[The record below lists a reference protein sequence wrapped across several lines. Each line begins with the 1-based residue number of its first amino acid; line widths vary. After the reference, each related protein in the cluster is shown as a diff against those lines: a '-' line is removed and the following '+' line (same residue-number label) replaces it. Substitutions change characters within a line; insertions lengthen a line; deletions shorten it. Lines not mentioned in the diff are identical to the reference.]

1 MNPPATSFR
10 VATYNIH
17 KGVQGIGPA
26 SRLEIHNLGHA
37 IEQLDADIVCLQEVR
52 KMNRQAAARFHRWPE
67 LPQAD
72 FLAPEGYTAVYET
85 NAITKHGEHGNA
97 LLTRWPVLRKTHQ
110 DISDHRFEQRG
121 LLHVAI
127 DLDGRTVH
135 TIVVHLGLIPG
146 SRVRQVSQLKRFIER
161 EVPPGAPVV
170 VAGDFNDW
178 GGQIKR
184 MLGGFGLYEYDE
196 LPSVPTYPSRLPL
209 AQLDHVYVRG
219 LTPLGLHVP
228 KGRIWWRMSDHLPL
242 IAEFRL

>member
-1 MNPPATSFR
+1 MN
-10 VATYNIH
+10 
-17 KGVQGIGPA
+17 
-26 SRLEIHNLGHA
+26 LHN
-37 IEQLDADIVCLQEVR
+37 DPS
-52 KMNRQAAARFHRWPE
+52 N
-67 LPQAD
+67 
-72 FLAPEGYTAVYET
+72 T
-85 NAITKHGEHGNA
+85 NAYTRHGEHGNA
-97 LLTRWPVLRKTHQ
+97 LLTRWPVVGHQ
-110 DISDHRFEQRG
+110 HEDISDHRFEQRG
-121 LLHVAI
+121 LLHVEVEVQN
-127 DLDGRTVH
+127 RRVH

>member
-1 MNPPATSFR
+1 M
-10 VATYNIH
+10 
-17 KGVQGIGPA
+17 
-26 SRLEIHNLGHA
+26 
-37 IEQLDADIVCLQEVR
+37 
-52 KMNRQAAARFHRWPE
+52 
-67 LPQAD
+67 
-72 FLAPEGYTAVYET
+72 
-85 NAITKHGEHGNA
+85 
-97 LLTRWPVLRKTHQ
+97 
-110 DISDHRFEQRG
+110 
-121 LLHVAI
+121 
-127 DLDGRTVH
+127 
-135 TIVVHLGLIPG
+135 
-146 SRVRQVSQLKRFIER
+146 RQVSQLKRFIER

-184 MLGGFGLYEYDE
+184 MLAGFGLYEYDE